1 MSGKEMSGKIMEN
14 LRNRSDLELDAIWNR
29 VHSAK
34 RDNSPLYLTLRNSE
48 LCTAPLPSEHFFG
61 REEELY
67 DLKELLLRGGKYLVC
82 GLGGIGKTELLRQLI
97 RWCEREG
104 AAPDS
109 QEHLN
114 TLLGKDYTS
123 REYIVQQNLNN
134 TLAIVKGQW
143 KYIEPSDA
151 PAIEYWTKMELGND
165 RHPQLYDLSAD
176 PSEKNNVAKQHPEVV
191 RELSELLESVKTR

>member
-1 MSGKEMSGKIMEN
+1 M
-14 LRNRSDLELDAIWNR
+14 
-29 VHSAK
+29 
-34 RDNSPLYLTLRNSE
+34 
-48 LCTAPLPSEHFFG
+48 
-61 REEELY
+61 
-67 DLKELLLRGGKYLVC
+67 
-82 GLGGIGKTELLRQLI
+82 
-97 RWCEREG
+97 
-104 AAPDS
+104 
-109 QEHLN
+109 
-114 TLLGKDYTS
+114 GKDDTS

-151 PAIEYWTKMELGND
+151 PAIEYWTKMEPGND